1 MLYDILP
8 PLETMER
15 IPLSDL
21 PDILDELSARIDKED
36 IGFVLTADG
45 KDKYVLCPFRWFDD
59 SDVVEIQIDS
69 ELLDRLKEIISP
81 MGLTPEDLVRQ
92 FFHWCADPATTDQA
106 VAWLTAH
113 KNDALQ

>member
-8 PLETMER
+8 PLENMER

-21 PDILDELSARIDKED
+21 PDKLDELSVRIDKED

-59 SDVVEIQIDS
+59 SNIVDIQIDID
-69 ELLDRLKEIISP
+69 LLVQVRKIIVP
-81 MGLTPEDLVRQ
+81 MGLTLKELVRQ
-92 FFHWCADPATTDQA
+92 FFHWCVDPATTDEA

-113 KNDALQ
+113 KNEALQ